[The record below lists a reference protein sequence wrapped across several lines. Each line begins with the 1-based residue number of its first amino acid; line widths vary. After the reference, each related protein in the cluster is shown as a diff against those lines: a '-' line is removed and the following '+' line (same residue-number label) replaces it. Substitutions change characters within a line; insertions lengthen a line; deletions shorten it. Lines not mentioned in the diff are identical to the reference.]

1 MKSYHLQ
8 KTCNKIC
15 MKTIFILIALI
26 VVFPFVIMV
35 LTALKSNQEITQGLS
50 AFFPKKLLFS
60 NFIEAMKKGDWV
72 RYFINTAIIT
82 VVTVSLSLVIN
93 SLAGYAFARMRF
105 RGKNTLFYCAM
116 VGMML
121 PMQVIMIPVFL
132 QIKEIPL
139 LGGNDIWGNGGI
151 GLVNNYAGVIL
162 PLIAHP
168 FGVFLCRQFFMGFP
182 KELDEAAK
190 IDGCSPLQ
198 IYLRLYL
205 PMGVPIFAT
214 LGLLKFVD
222 TWNQYTW
229 PLLVFNDPKMN
240 TVQLALNAFKG
251 ETTTEWNY
259 LMAATILI
267 ILPILILFIFLQ
279 KYFVQGIATT
289 GMKD

>member
-1 MKSYHLQ
+1 MKSYHLHQ
-8 KTCNKIC
+8 TWSRVW
-15 MKTIFILIALI
+15 MKTIFILVSVI
-26 VVFPFVIMV
+26 VVFPFIIMV
-35 LTALKSNQEITQGLS
+35 LTALKSNQEISQGLS
-50 AFFPKKLLFS
+50 AFFPETPLFS
-60 NFIEAMKKGDWV
+60 NFVTAMQKGNWG
-72 RYFINTAIIT
+72 RYFINTIMITGFAVII
-82 VVTVSLSLVIN
+82 SLVIN

-105 RGKNTLFYCAM
+105 AGKTILFYCAM

-132 QIKEIPL
+132 QIKELPL
-139 LGGNDIWGNGGI
+139 VGGNDFFGNGGI

-198 IYLRLYL
+198 IYLKLYI
-205 PMGVPIFAT
+205 PMGIPIFAT

-229 PLLVFNDPKMN
+229 PLLVFNDPEMN

-251 ETTTEWNY
+251 ENVTEWNY
-259 LMAATILI
+259 LMAATIVI
-267 ILPILILFIFLQ
+267 ILPILVLFVCLQ
-279 KYFVQGIATT
+279 RYFVQGIATT

>member
-1 MKSYHLQ
+1 MGSYHMRQ
-8 KTCNKIC
+8 IWSKVW
-15 MKTIFILIALI
+15 MKTVLVIFAAAI
-26 VVFPFVIMV
+26 VFPFLVMV
-35 LTALKSNQEITQGLS
+35 LTALKSDQEISRGLS
-50 AFFPKKLLFS
+50 AIFPETPVFS
-60 NFIEAMKKGDWV
+60 NFAAAMQKGNWS
-72 RYFINTAIIT
+72 RYFFNTTVIT
-82 VVTVSLSLVIN
+82 IFAVVLSLLIN

-105 RGKNTLFYCAM
+105 IGKTVLFYCAM

-132 QIKEIPL
+132 QIKEFPL
-139 LGGNDIWGNGGI
+139 VGGNDLWGNGGI
-151 GLVNNYAGVIL
+151 GLVNSYAGVIF

-168 FGVFLCRQFFMGFP
+168 FGIFLCRQFFLGFP

-190 IDGCSPLQ
+190 IDGCSSLQ
-198 IYLRLYL
+198 IYLKLYV
-205 PMGVPIFAT
+205 PMGTPIFAT

-229 PLLVFNDPKMN
+229 PLLVFNDPEMN

-251 ETTTEWNY
+251 ENVTEWNY
-259 LMAATILI
+259 LMAATIVI
-267 ILPILILFIFLQ
+267 ILPILVLFLFLQ

>member
-1 MKSYHLQ
+1 MGNYRTRQ
-8 KTCNKIC
+8 MWNRIW
-15 MKTIFILIALI
+15 MKTVLI
-26 VVFPFVIMV
+26 VFAAATVFPFLVMV
-35 LTALKSNQEITQGLS
+35 LTALKSDQEISRGLS
-50 AFFPKKLLFS
+50 VIFPETPLFS
-60 NFIEAMKKGDWV
+60 NFSEAMQKGDWG
-72 RYFINTAIIT
+72 RYFLNTSIIT
-82 VVTVSLSLVIN
+82 AFSVVLSLFIN
-93 SLAGYAFARMRF
+93 SLAGYAFARLRF
-105 RGKNTLFYCAM
+105 FGKTLLFYCAM

-132 QIKEIPL
+132 QIKEFPL
-139 LGGNDIWGNGGI
+139 AGGNDLWGNGGV
-151 GLVNNYAGVIL
+151 GLINSYAGVIF

-168 FGVFLCRQFFMGFP
+168 FGVFLCRQFFLGFP

-198 IYLRLYL
+198 IYLKLYV
-205 PMGVPIFAT
+205 PMGGPIFAT

-229 PLLVFNDPKMN
+229 PLLVFNDPQMN

-251 ETTTEWNY
+251 ENVTEWNY
-259 LMAATILI
+259 LMAATIVI
-267 ILPILILFIFLQ
+267 ILPILVLFLFLQ

>member
-1 MKSYHLQ
+1 MESYHMRQ
-8 KTCNKIC
+8 IWSKVW
-15 MKTIFILIALI
+15 MKTVLVIFAAAI
-26 VVFPFVIMV
+26 VFPFLVMV
-35 LTALKSNQEITQGLS
+35 LTALKSDQEISRGLS
-50 AFFPKKLLFS
+50 AIFPETPVFS
-60 NFIEAMKKGDWV
+60 NFAAAMQKGNWS
-72 RYFINTAIIT
+72 RYFFNTTVIT
-82 VVTVSLSLVIN
+82 IFAVVLSLLIN

-105 RGKNTLFYCAM
+105 IGKTVLFYCAM

-132 QIKEIPL
+132 QIKEFPL
-139 LGGNDIWGNGGI
+139 VGGNDLWGNGGI
-151 GLVNNYAGVIL
+151 GLVNSYAGVIF

-168 FGVFLCRQFFMGFP
+168 FGIFLCRQFFLGFP

-190 IDGCSPLQ
+190 IDGCSSLQ
-198 IYLRLYL
+198 IYLKLYV
-205 PMGVPIFAT
+205 PMGTPIFAT

-229 PLLVFNDPKMN
+229 PLLVFNDPEMN

-251 ETTTEWNY
+251 ENVTEWNY
-259 LMAATILI
+259 LMAATIVI
-267 ILPILILFIFLQ
+267 ILPILVLFLFLQ

>member
-1 MKSYHLQ
+1 
-8 KTCNKIC
+8 
-15 MKTIFILIALI
+15 MKTVLVIFAAAI
-26 VVFPFVIMV
+26 VFPFLVMV
-35 LTALKSNQEITQGLS
+35 LTALKSDQEISRGLS
-50 AFFPKKLLFS
+50 AIFPETPVFS
-60 NFIEAMKKGDWV
+60 NFAAAMQKGNWS
-72 RYFINTAIIT
+72 RYFFNTTVIT
-82 VVTVSLSLVIN
+82 IFAVVLSLLIN

-105 RGKNTLFYCAM
+105 IGKTVLFYCAM

-132 QIKEIPL
+132 QIKEFPL
-139 LGGNDIWGNGGI
+139 VGGNDLWGNGGI
-151 GLVNNYAGVIL
+151 GLVNSYAGVIF

-168 FGVFLCRQFFMGFP
+168 FGIFLCRQFFLGFP

-190 IDGCSPLQ
+190 IDGCSSLQ
-198 IYLRLYL
+198 IYLKLYV
-205 PMGVPIFAT
+205 PMGTPIFAT

-229 PLLVFNDPKMN
+229 PLLVFNDPEMN

-251 ETTTEWNY
+251 ENVTEWNY
-259 LMAATILI
+259 LMAATIVI
-267 ILPILILFIFLQ
+267 ILPILVLFLFLQ